1 MKKSVIAIDGPAG
14 AGKST
19 IAKMAAKKLNY
30 IYIDTGA
37 MYRGVA
43 WLVLQKYQ
51 VPVNT
56 AQVLS
61 VIEDINIRLAYD
73 DNGNMLIFVN
83 EQDVSTE
90 IRTPEVTALVSQVAA
105 ISEVRQKMV
114 ELQRKMAQDGSVLMD
129 GRDIGTCVLP
139 NADLK
144 IYLTA
149 SADERANRRAK
160 EMREKGYDVD
170 VEEIK
175 KEFESSLD
183 LFGEAWDDSV
193 YESNI
198 IFASLAYLL
207 NLDDGKLNIIKNKLR
222 KSETYDSLLD
232 FILIG
237 NKSEFDTSKISFP
250 RPYKKLVKSINDED
264 RDAFLKYLRGWYKG
278 SVDSAW
284 YGTHELVNKYQY
296 YGYWCFEAGAIAKR
310 LGFID
315 DDLKNEQ
322 YYPYDMVHF
331 V

>member
-1 MKKSVIAIDGPAG
+1 
-14 AGKST
+14 
-19 IAKMAAKKLNY
+19 
-30 IYIDTGA
+30 

-83 EQDVSTE
+83 EQDVSTA

-170 VEEIK
+170 VERNK
-175 KEFESSLD
+175 KD
-183 LFGEAWDDSV
+183 IIARDEADMQREVSPLKKADDA
-193 YESNI
+193 I
-198 IFASLAYLL
+198 
-207 NLDDGKLNIIKNKLR
+207 
-222 KSETYDSLLD
+222 LLD
-232 FILIG
+232 TTKMTI
-237 NKSEFDTSKISFP
+237 
-250 RPYKKLVKSINDED
+250 DEV
-264 RDAFLKYLRGWYKG
+264 LQ
-278 SVDSAW
+278 
-284 YGTHELVNKYQY
+284 E
-296 YGYWCFEAGAIAKR
+296 IIR
-310 LGFID
+310 LA
-315 DDLKNEQ
+315 NA
-322 YYPYDMVHF
+322 
-331 V
+331 

>member
-73 DNGNMLIFVN
+73 YNGNMLIFVN
-83 EQDVSTE
+83 EQDVSTA

-175 KEFESSLD
+175 KD
-183 LFGEAWDDSV
+183 IIARDEADMQREVSPLKKADDA
-193 YESNI
+193 I
-198 IFASLAYLL
+198 
-207 NLDDGKLNIIKNKLR
+207 
-222 KSETYDSLLD
+222 LLD
-232 FILIG
+232 TTKMTI
-237 NKSEFDTSKISFP
+237 
-250 RPYKKLVKSINDED
+250 DEV
-264 RDAFLKYLRGWYKG
+264 LQ
-278 SVDSAW
+278 
-284 YGTHELVNKYQY
+284 E
-296 YGYWCFEAGAIAKR
+296 IIR
-310 LGFID
+310 LA
-315 DDLKNEQ
+315 NA
-322 YYPYDMVHF
+322 
-331 V
+331 